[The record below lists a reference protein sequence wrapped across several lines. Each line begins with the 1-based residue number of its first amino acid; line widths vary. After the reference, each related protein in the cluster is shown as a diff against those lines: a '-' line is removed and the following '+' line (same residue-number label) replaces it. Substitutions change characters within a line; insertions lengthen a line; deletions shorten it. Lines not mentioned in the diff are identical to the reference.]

1 MSWRRRIIEASS
13 LWIDHVATAI
23 LALRD
28 SWRPAPFLRLVEQ
41 QDGSFALQRTSPKS
55 ELDLPSE
62 LIRIADGRIDAAVSA
77 KLAAA
82 FARARVELVLQD
94 HRFIFRPL
102 ELPRRASDF
111 LEGIVRAQID
121 RLTPWSAADAAFG
134 WRPATEDA
142 NDRMVVTVAATARK
156 LIAPFVSA
164 IASLGAD
171 TIIVSAPLQNAASA
185 SASIKVFEQKV
196 KGALEAHRM
205 RRALIGVIVTIGLL
219 CGASVMSAIIIGGD
233 LEARRDE
240 LTHRIAERR
249 AALRPGLDA
258 TSEAG
263 LALERRKHETPSS
276 VIVIEAL
283 SQILPD
289 HTYLTEL
296 RILDDKMQIVGVTH
310 DPPLLIHLIEQSPH
324 FTSATFFAPTTQS
337 PSESGEHFFIEAHIR
352 PVYAPTQLTGQ

>member
-1 MSWRRRIIEASS
+1 MSWRAWIVQASS

-28 SWRPAPFLRLVEQ
+28 ALRPAHLLLLVEQ
-41 QDGSFALQRTSPKS
+41 QDGSFALQRTSKA
-55 ELDLPSE
+55 ELALPSE
-62 LIRIADGRIDAAVSA
+62 PIRIVDGRIDAAVSA
-77 KLAAA
+77 KMAAV

-94 HRFIFRPL
+94 HRFILRPL

-134 WRPATEDA
+134 WRPATETA
-142 NDRMVVTVAATARK
+142 SERMVVTVAATART

-164 IASLGAD
+164 IASLGAE
-171 TIIVSAPLQNAASA
+171 TIIVSAPVQNSGSA
-185 SASIKVFEQKV
+185 TASIKVFEQKC
-196 KGALEAHRM
+196 KGARDARRL
-205 RRALIGVIVTIGLL
+205 RRALIGLLVICGLL
-219 CGASVMSAIIIGGD
+219 CGASIASAMIIGGD

-240 LTHRIAERR
+240 LIHRIAERR
-249 AALRPGLDA
+249 ATLRPGVDV

-263 LALERRKHETPSS
+263 LALERRKHEAPSS

-283 SQILPD
+283 SRILPD

-296 RILDDKMQIVGVTH
+296 RILGDKMQIAGVTR
-310 DPPLLIHLIEQSPH
+310 DPPSLIHLIEQASN
-324 FTSATFFAPTTQS
+324 FTHATFYAPTTRS
-337 PSESGEHFFIEAHIR
+337 PSESGEHFFIEAHIE
-352 PVYAPTQLTGQ
+352 PVYTSTQATGQ